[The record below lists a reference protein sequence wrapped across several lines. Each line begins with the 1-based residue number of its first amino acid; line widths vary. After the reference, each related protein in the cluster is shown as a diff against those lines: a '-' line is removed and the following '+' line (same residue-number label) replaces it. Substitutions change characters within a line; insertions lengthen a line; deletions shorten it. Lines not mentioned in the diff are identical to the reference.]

1 MPILRAAWWRRALRR
16 PAPARDDG
24 RATLQPVLTLF
35 TVPKPFVGRIGE
47 IQRRAVASWTALG
60 DGAQVLLLGDEPG
73 TAEAAADTGAEH
85 VVDLARTEH
94 GTPRLDAAFGAADR
108 AARHELRC
116 FVNADVILFDDLP
129 AAAERVAASSD
140 RFLIV
145 GQTLDVDEAATRA
158 DALARGRRRGAAAL
172 DYFVFP
178 SRLYLGVPPFAIGRA
193 CFDNWLVWRAR
204 QGAIVVDATADVV
217 AAHQRHD
224 YAHVAGGKAEA
235 YYGEEAARNLELA
248 GGKGHL
254 YTLHDASHVLRGG
267 RLRRNPGAPLRWRE
281 NVRKAGWKLGV
292 R

>member
-1 MPILRAAWWRRALRR
+1 M
-16 PAPARDDG
+16 
-24 RATLQPVLTLF
+24 LTIF
-35 TVPKPFVGRIGE
+35 TVPKPFEGKIGE
-47 IQRRAVASWTALG
+47 IQRRALASWTGLG
-60 DGAQVLLLGDEPG
+60 GGVQVLLLGDEPG
-73 TAEAAADTGAEH
+73 TAEAARDAGAEH
-85 VVDLARTEH
+85 VADLARTEH
-94 GTPRLDAAFGAADR
+94 GTPRLDAAFAAADGV
-108 AARHELRC
+108 ARHDLRC
-116 FVNADVILFDDLP
+116 FVNADVILFDDLHS
-129 AAAERVAASSD
+129 ASRRVAEYAD

-145 GQTLDVDEAATRA
+145 GQTLDVEAAPTRA
-158 DALARGRRRGAAAL
+158 DALAHGRRRGAAAL

-178 SRLYLGVPPFAIGRA
+178 AGLYSEVPPFAIGRA

-204 QGAIVVDATADVV
+204 QDAIVVDATADVV

-224 YAHVAGGKAEA
+224 YAHVVGGKAEA

-267 RLRRNPGAPLRWRE
+267 RLRRNSGAPLRWRE

>member
-1 MPILRAAWWRRALRR
+1 
-16 PAPARDDG
+16 
-24 RATLQPVLTLF
+24 VLTIF
-35 TVPKPFVGRIGE
+35 TVPKPFEGRVGE
-47 IQRRAVASWTALG
+47 IQRCALASWTGLG
-60 DGAQVLLLGDEPG
+60 GDVQVLLLGDEQG
-73 TAEAAADTGAEH
+73 TADAARDAGAEH
-85 VVDLARTEH
+85 VADLARTER
-94 GTPRLDAAFGAADR
+94 GTPRLDAAFAAADR
-108 AARHELRC
+108 AARHDLRC
-116 FVNADVILFDDLP
+116 FVNADVILFYDLP
-129 AAAERVAASSD
+129 TAASLVAEHHE

-145 GQTLDVDEAATRA
+145 GQTLDVEDGPTRT
-158 DALARGRRRGAAAL
+158 DVLAHGRRRGAAAL

-178 SRLYLGVPPFAIGRA
+178 AKLYPEVPPFAIGRA

-204 QGAIVVDATADVV
+204 QDAIVVDATGDVV

-224 YAHVAGGKAEA
+224 YAHVVGGKAEA

-248 GGKGHL
+248 GGKGRL

>member
-1 MPILRAAWWRRALRR
+1 
-16 PAPARDDG
+16 
-24 RATLQPVLTLF
+24 VLTIF
-35 TVPKPFVGRIGE
+35 SVPKPFEGRIGE
-47 IQRRAVASWTALG
+47 IQRRALASWTALG
-60 DGAQVLLLGDEPG
+60 DGVQTLLLGDEAG
-73 TAEAAADTGAEH
+73 TAEVARDAGAEH
-85 VVDLARTEH
+85 IADLARTDH
-94 GTPRLDAAFGAADR
+94 GTPRLDAVFAAAEA
-108 AARHELRC
+108 AARHRVRC
-116 FVNADVILFDDLP
+116 FVNADVILYDDLP
-129 AAAERVAASSD
+129 VAAERVAAAAD

-145 GQTLDVDEAATRA
+145 GQTVDVDEAGSRDEARA
-158 DALARGRRRGAAAL
+158 HGRKRGAAAL

-178 SRLYLGVPPFAIGRA
+178 AGLYPDMPPFAIGRA

-204 QGAIVVDATADVV
+204 QDAIVVDATADVV

-224 YAHVAGGKAEA
+224 YAHVDGGKDEA

-248 GGKGHL
+248 GGKGRL

>member
-1 MPILRAAWWRRALRR
+1 
-16 PAPARDDG
+16 
-24 RATLQPVLTLF
+24 VLTVF
-35 TVPKPFVGRIGE
+35 CVPKPFVGRIGE
-47 IQRRAVASWTALG
+47 IQRRALVSWAVLAP
-60 DGAQVLLLGDEPG
+60 DVQVLVLGDEAG
-73 TAEAAADTGAEH
+73 AAEAAAEVGAEH
-85 VVDLARTEH
+85 LPDLARTER
-94 GTPRLDAAFGAADR
+94 GTPRLDAAFAAADSV
-108 AARHELRC
+108 ARHPLRC
-116 FVNADVILFDDLP
+116 FVNADIVLFDDLP
-129 AAAERVAASSD
+129 AAVRVVGDHAE

-145 GQTLDVDEAATRA
+145 GQSLDVDEPGDRA
-158 DALARGRRRGAAAL
+158 DAKASGEKRGAAAL

-178 SRLYLGVPPFAIGRA
+178 AGLYADVPPFAIGRA

-204 QGAIVVDATADVV
+204 QHGIVVDATADVV

-267 RLRRNPGAPLRWRE
+267 RLHRNTGAPLRWRE
-281 NVRKAGWKLGV
+281 NVRKAAWKLGV

>member
-1 MPILRAAWWRRALRR
+1 
-16 PAPARDDG
+16 
-24 RATLQPVLTLF
+24 VLTIF
-35 TVPKPFVGRIGE
+35 TVPKPFEGRVGE
-47 IQRRAVASWTALG
+47 IQRRALASWTGLG
-60 DGAQVLLLGDEPG
+60 GDVQVLLLGDEQG
-73 TAEAAADTGAEH
+73 TADAARDAGAEH
-85 VVDLARTEH
+85 VADLARTER
-94 GTPRLDAAFGAADR
+94 GTPRLDAVFAAADR
-108 AARHELRC
+108 AARHDLRC
-116 FVNADVILFDDLP
+116 FVNADVILFYDLP
-129 AAAERVAASSD
+129 TAASLVAEHHE

-145 GQTLDVDEAATRA
+145 GQTLDVEDGPTRT
-158 DALARGRRRGAAAL
+158 DVLAHGRRRGAAAL

-178 SRLYLGVPPFAIGRA
+178 AKLYPEVPPFAIGRA

-204 QGAIVVDATADVV
+204 QDAIVVDATGDVV

-224 YAHVAGGKAEA
+224 YAHVVGGKAEA

-248 GGKGHL
+248 GGKGRL